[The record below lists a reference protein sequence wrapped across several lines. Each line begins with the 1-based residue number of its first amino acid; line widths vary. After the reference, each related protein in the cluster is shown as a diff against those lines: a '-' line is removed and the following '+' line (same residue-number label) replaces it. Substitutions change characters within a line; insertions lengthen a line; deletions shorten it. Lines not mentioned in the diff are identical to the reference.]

1 MSYQFSREDY
11 QRRMAWYTQARFGM
25 FIHWGLYAIPA
36 RGEWVRSVERI
47 PNEAYD
53 LYKEEFNP
61 RHCDMRRWMAAAKA
75 AGMRYVVLTAKHH
88 DGFCLF
94 DSAYTDFKSTNTP
107 AGRDFVREYVDAAR
121 EFGLKVGLYFSL
133 IDWRHPDFPHYGD
146 ANHPMRDNPACGN
159 EGRNFGRY
167 LDYLHA
173 QVRELCTNYGKLDVL
188 WFDFSYGELRGEA
201 WRGTALME
209 MVRSLQPEV
218 VVDNRLEVSG
228 EGFGSLAACRPA
240 PFHGDFVSPEQI
252 IPPEGLRDA
261 EGRPLIWES
270 CVTMNNSWG
279 YHAGDHFFKP
289 SSMLIKKLAECV
301 SKGGNLLLNVG
312 PDAQGRFPEE
322 SLRTLEEIGRWMD
335 RNGES
340 VYDCGPAGLEKP
352 EYGRIT
358 RKGDILYFHLFENTI
373 GPLPLFGLRREQIR
387 SIRRLADGS
396 EVRLSSSWVHSDY
409 PDTVFADLGPDP
421 MLPDPADTVLE
432 VRLEPGSLEPWR

>member
-107 AGRDFVREYVDAAR
+107 AGRDFVREYVDTAR

-240 PFHGDFVSPEQI
+240 PFHGD
-252 IPPEGLRDA
+252 
-261 EGRPLIWES
+261 
-270 CVTMNNSWG
+270 
-279 YHAGDHFFKP
+279 
-289 SSMLIKKLAECV
+289 SMLIKKLAECV